1 MSVSA
6 YELAYV
12 AAQAADDKQADNIV
26 LLDLTEVSDLCEY
39 MLICSADNP
48 NKVKSIVDE
57 IEEKIRFNCSEKP
70 LGTEGKLDNTWIL
83 LDYGSVIVNVFDEEE
98 RDIYR
103 LENLWGDARRVELN
117 FED

>member
-6 YELAYV
+6 YELAQV
-12 AAQAADDKQADNIV
+12 AAVAADDKQADDIV

-57 IEEKIRFNCSEKP
+57 VEEKVRMNCSEKP
-70 LGTEGKLDNTWIL
+70 FGIEGKTDNTWIL

-98 RDIYR
+98 RGVYR
-103 LENLWGDARRVELN
+103 LESLWGDAKRVELN
-117 FED
+117 FEN